1 MEQME
6 LPIKQKLSNNYECHI
21 CQYKTDR
28 KSNLNNHFISL
39 RHQNF
44 LNGTDIKQ
52 PLSNTFECMNCHI
65 VYKTSSGLWKHTYKK
80 TCKIEPITQN
90 PIHIIQESNITQG
103 TTNIT
108 QGTNNITQENK
119 ELISLLIQQQSDMK
133 TMLIEQLSQNTELLE
148 IIKNGTHN
156 TTNSNNTFNLN
167 FFLNETCKDAMNFT
181 EFEES
186 LISELSLKDLE
197 RIGTDGYFK
206 GVLHILKTKLNSTP
220 IHLRPLHCTDKK
232 REIIYIKENGVWEKD
247 KDNKRVKRFIPYV
260 GLRSYRFVIEFKII
274 HPDCTTSNSIW
285 TDQYN
290 QMGRNCCSAVG
301 TNMDAKIITQLVKE
315 IYIDKY

>member
-1 MEQME
+1 METNE
-6 LPIKQKLSNNYECHI
+6 NPIKHI
-21 CQYKTDR
+21 PNFVC
-28 KSNLNNHFISL
+28 KSCYYN
-39 RHQNF
+39 
-44 LNGTDIKQ
+44 
-52 PLSNTFECMNCHI
+52 
-65 VYKTSSGLWKHTYKK
+65 TSSKKDYTKHLYTSKHLRLTNMDKLATENPLTSKKYICKCTKSYNHVSSLCKHKK

-90 PIHIIQESNITQG
+90 PIHIIQESNITQE
-103 TTNIT
+103 
-108 QGTNNITQENK
+108 TNNITQENK